1 MASTYALTGRD
12 TIIINDIPLTD
23 FADGDIGSLEV
34 PNNLFAMQT
43 GKDGNT
49 IFALD
54 ESGQNATLT
63 VRVLM
68 SSGDDKRLNGLIPNP
83 NSDDFARTILLTG
96 AVIKQ
101 VGDGQGNVSYNQYL
115 LAGGAIS
122 KKPNIKSNVN
132 GDTSQAVVEYTIMF
146 ANGNRAIT

>member
-1 MASTYALTGRD
+1 MASTYALTGKD

-23 FADGDIGSLEV
+23 FADGDIGNLEI

-68 SSGDDKRLNGLIPNP
+68 SSNDDKRLNGLIPK
-83 NSDDFARTILLTG
+83 SDSFAETILMTG
-96 AVIKQ
+96 AVVKQ
-101 VGDGQGNVSYNQYL
+101 VGDGQGNVSYNTYT
-115 LAGGAIS
+115 LAGGMIQ
-122 KKPNIKSNVN
+122 KKPDIKTNVN
-132 GDTSQAVVEYTIMF
+132 GDTTQAVVTYTIMF
-146 ANGNRAIT
+146 ANGNRAIV